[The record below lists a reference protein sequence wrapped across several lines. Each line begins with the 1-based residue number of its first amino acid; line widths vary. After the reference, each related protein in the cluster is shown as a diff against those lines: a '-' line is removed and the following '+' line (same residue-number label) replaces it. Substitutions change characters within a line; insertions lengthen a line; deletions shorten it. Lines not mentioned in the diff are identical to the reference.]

1 MQALLYERNSTSV
14 CGTPCEGILG
24 RILQAYPRGGNYV
37 RRKII
42 LVVALVVL
50 LTAAIVV
57 PAMAQSPPD
66 SFLGSIFR
74 PLAQVLPPG
83 AFEDTVLGSLLGLPT
98 SDSSSNNSLDP
109 SVSGSSSSD
118 SSVSSS
124 SSSDPSSSS
133 STADPDPG
141 VSQEFS
147 ERRIQSG
154 SASPSS
160 SFSNSGDNVNACPTT
175 QQVVNTGNVANQQG
189 VVQYNSKSDDIS
201 ATGSSINIDSSVSAE
216 CTQTTDQAAAGK

>member
-1 MQALLYERNSTSV
+1 M
-14 CGTPCEGILG
+14 
-24 RILQAYPRGGNYV
+24 
-37 RRKII
+37 RRII
-42 LVVALVVL
+42 LVIGLVALLAV
-50 LTAAIVV
+50 AIVV
-57 PAMAQSPPD
+57 PAVAQTQTPTSFLSKLAQAAIPFGGPAWNDTPLGFFFAPPD
-66 SFLGSIFR
+66 NNDDTIEPIVSDSES
-74 PLAQVLPPG
+74 PG
-83 AFEDTVLGSLLGLPT
+83 FS
-98 SDSSSNNSLDP
+98 SSSSNPNI
-109 SVSGSSSSD
+109 SGSSSSD
-118 SSVSSS
+118 PSVSSS

-147 ERRIQSG
+147 QRRIQSG

-189 VVQYNSKSDDIS
+189 IVQYNSKSDDIS

-216 CTQTTDQAAAGK
+216 CTQTIDQAAAGK